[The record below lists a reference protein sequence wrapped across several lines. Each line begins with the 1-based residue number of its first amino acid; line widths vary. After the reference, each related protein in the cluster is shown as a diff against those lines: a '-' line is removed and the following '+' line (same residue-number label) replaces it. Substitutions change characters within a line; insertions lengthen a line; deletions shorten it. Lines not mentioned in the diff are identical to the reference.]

1 MTKLFNV
8 DLGGKARAVL
18 TILSAIAAVL
28 SVPQVADWPYVAPAL
43 TLVLAAIQVV
53 TRFTTVGDAKS
64 E

>member
-1 MTKLFNV
+1 MTKLFHV

-18 TILSAIAAVL
+18 AILSAVAAVL

-53 TRFTTVGDAKS
+53 TRFTSVGNNQ
-64 E
+64 